1 MAYKRPQKSRV
12 STHKER
18 ERLAQEAKNKD
29 IFAVAQQLG
38 MKVQRD
44 GSAEW
49 DGHTTFWLDRKKNRF
64 QWYSQGLWGDPTTL
78 VSVIQFG
85 ARSVEDYKTNYTK
98 SIAYLTNTE
107 VPQFDQ
113 SKIPKAAPFK
123 YYLKDAASMQLAR
136 DYLIKE
142 RKLSPETVQFFEE
155 KGVLTQSVWKNR
167 LDDDSTFTEPVV
179 VFKHFDGNNK
189 MIGGS
194 VQGIEYHPDIHTDHK
209 SGHLKRVIKNSGAY
223 SGLAVDIGQP
233 RRIVVCEAPI
243 DLLSYYELHKET
255 LKDVKLISSDGYKPH
270 VLSRYVAEMYGNP
283 ELSTSEKE
291 KFLEKFDKLS
301 KTMSGYPENLI
312 TFAYDND
319 DAGKGFIEQFKTQYP
334 NSEKYTSVDLPLL
347 EEGKNKADWNDYLI
361 REKKENYTMETT
373 NDQEQKNVETEETS
387 SNSRL
392 EIAKRKLERLETELS
407 EHTEKVFAHQ
417 RLTNGQPMNDK
428 RSGASFLNKHEQ
440 LIDKGIRLNREIEE
454 QRERVER
461 LSYREENA
469 KLGLNASG
477 GLIKSVAN
485 LERWEE
491 RLERQE
497 FIRAYNKEHRL
508 PVNTPY
514 ENEKGNLEYY
524 QSTKLKEAK
533 ETVEMLRELKNK
545 AENDLSKLS
554 DKSKE
559 LIDNGDVTQWKK
571 RPIYYFVKGL
581 NKVAFELD
589 DKGDFK
595 VSDRYPAKDDKDKEL
610 VSKLL
615 DKGAETSVNI
625 TEENSINSDK
635 VRVIGNES
643 TKRRTFEFLNKSHD
657 DETITLEMLK
667 SMIRDEVSL
676 EIEPDLG
683 YYKVST
689 TIGRID
695 ISDGFEAN
703 QSLYQEIVDRNDLNF
718 DIQAFYSE
726 ISPKKVIDN
735 RLTIEQTLQATR
747 DRMELSEEFKVKP
760 IGNNG
765 YGILKESFG
774 GVLNESVVD
783 WYPQNEVYR
792 FNDRAESLTENPIF
806 KHEFTAAVSEILKDH
821 TEKINNTEEVA
832 VTEGEQST
840 LYDLEF
846 VSELEKLEAYAEEK
860 GFYLWTR
867 NENWMSNREDDEG
880 EQFLFDEG
888 VYAASAYEYESVE
901 ELDEWLLNEEV
912 LISDG
917 LGHTTTFTELKKELL
932 ELEATKEKGEIP
944 LGQDKVKDFSSSAF
958 DNKEEINK
966 LELERQELVKNSNW
980 AEVALVDQKLKFL
993 QLEQEVID
1001 TGNPQLIHDQITK
1014 IEKEIERREKDA
1026 YYSDSWEQSTKIRD
1040 DITKLEGDLILL
1052 QNLSQNYPIEIA
1064 KPELEKNAD
1073 QQTKTLG
1080 EQVEGPSETNTLG
1093 ADPDINR
1100 YEQIIQEQQASLNLL
1115 QSQFVELTKQNE
1127 LIIEKLNQ
1135 KSVENTEDNQSMKKV
1150 GSSTIELAFDQ
1161 IPRLIQ
1167 LSKEKL
1173 SDVKKHLKDN
1183 IKAKSQKGL
1192 SVTLEK
1198 LKVLE
1203 ILESINKGLDSLS
1216 QKVQNLDTQLK
1227 VLSGKQVNEKELLL
1241 LPAPIQEAA
1250 EEIIQKKNVKIGE
1263 PTRPQNK
1270 FEERLAQAKK
1280 DNKATAENYANQ
1292 KQEVEV
1298 SQRVHK

>member
-38 MKVQRD
+38 MQLQRD
-44 GSAEW
+44 DKAHWG
-49 DGHTTFWLDRKKNRF
+49 GHTSLWLDRKKNVF
-64 QWYSQGLWGDPTTL
+64 QWYGKGIYGSPTTL
-78 VSVIQFG
+78 VSVVKFG
-85 ARSVEDYKTNYTK
+85 ARSVEDFKKYNRQ

-142 RKLSPETVQFFEE
+142 RELSPETVQFFED

-194 VQGIEYHPDIHTDHK
+194 VQGIEYHPDIHDDHK

-243 DLLSYYELHKET
+243 DLLSYYELNKET

-283 ELSTSEKE
+283 DFTLSEKE
-291 KFLEKFDKLS
+291 KFLAKFDKLS

-319 DAGKGFIEQFKTQYP
+319 EAGRGFIDQFKAQYS
-334 NSEKYTSVDLPLL
+334 NAEAYTAIDLPPLKL
-347 EEGKNKADWNDYLI
+347 GANKADWNDELKTI
-361 REKKENYTMETT
+361 KKEAQQEASFFSPSKGEMHVEQNRTT
-373 NDQEQKNVETEETS
+373 NLNFSDFEDEGYSLTKS
-387 SNSRL
+387 L
-392 EIAKRKLERLETELS
+392 ENAIYILPDGQLWSGYYPEAPEVRAI
-407 EHTEKVFAHQ
+407 EH
-417 RLTNGQPMNDK
+417 
-428 RSGASFLNKHEQ
+428 
-440 LIDKGIRLNREIEE
+440 REIEIFVE
-454 QRERVER
+454 NSKIGRDTDNFWPLILDEVVMVVPEKQTLLYLETANYTEAQRQKINDYKNLGWEITYEDGIS
-461 LSYREENA
+461 LSPEDQQ
-469 KLGLNASG
+469 KQ
-477 GLIKSVAN
+477 V
-485 LERWEE
+485 
-491 RLERQE
+491 
-497 FIRAYNKEHRL
+497 
-508 PVNTPY
+508 
-514 ENEKGNLEYY
+514 
-524 QSTKLKEAK
+524 
-533 ETVEMLRELKNK
+533 
-545 AENDLSKLS
+545 
-554 DKSKE
+554 SKE
-559 LIDNGDVTQWKK
+559 
-571 RPIYYFVKGL
+571 
-581 NKVAFELD
+581 
-589 DKGDFK
+589 
-595 VSDRYPAKDDKDKEL
+595 
-610 VSKLL
+610 
-615 DKGAETSVNI
+615 
-625 TEENSINSDK
+625 
-635 VRVIGNES
+635 
-643 TKRRTFEFLNKSHD
+643 
-657 DETITLEMLK
+657 
-667 SMIRDEVSL
+667 
-676 EIEPDLG
+676 EP
-683 YYKVST
+683 
-689 TIGRID
+689 
-695 ISDGFEAN
+695 N
-703 QSLYQEIVDRNDLNF
+703 LY
-718 DIQAFYSE
+718 
-726 ISPKKVIDN
+726 
-735 RLTIEQTLQATR
+735 
-747 DRMELSEEFKVKP
+747 
-760 IGNNG
+760 
-765 YGILKESFG
+765 
-774 GVLNESVVD
+774 
-783 WYPQNEVYR
+783 
-792 FNDRAESLTENPIF
+792 NP
-806 KHEFTAAVSEILKDH
+806 
-821 TEKINNTEEVA
+821 
-832 VTEGEQST
+832 
-840 LYDLEF
+840 EF
-846 VSELEKLEAYAEEK
+846 VSELEKLEAYAKEK

-867 NENWMSNREDDEG
+867 NENWMSDRE
-880 EQFLFDEG
+880 
-888 VYAASAYEYESVE
+888 VE
-901 ELDEWLLNEEV
+901 D
-912 LISDG
+912 
-917 LGHTTTFTELKKELL
+917 
-932 ELEATKEKGEIP
+932 
-944 LGQDKVKDFSSSAF
+944 
-958 DNKEEINK
+958 
-966 LELERQELVKNSNW
+966 
-980 AEVALVDQKLKFL
+980 
-993 QLEQEVID
+993 
-1001 TGNPQLIHDQITK
+1001 
-1014 IEKEIERREKDA
+1014 
-1026 YYSDSWEQSTKIRD
+1026 
-1040 DITKLEGDLILL
+1040 
-1052 QNLSQNYPIEIA
+1052 
-1064 KPELEKNAD
+1064 
-1073 QQTKTLG
+1073 
-1080 EQVEGPSETNTLG
+1080 PSETNTLG

-1173 SDVKKHLKDN
+1173 SDVKNHLKDN

-1192 SVTLEK
+1192 SVILEK

-1298 SQRVHK
+1298 SQRVYK

>member
-18 ERLAQEAKNKD
+18 ERLAEEAKNKD

-123 YYLKDAASMQLAR
+123 YYLKDAASMQLAS

-209 SGHLKRVIKNSGAY
+209 SGHLKRVIRNSGAY

-319 DAGKGFIEQFKTQYP
+319 EAGKGFIEQFKTQYL
-334 NSEKYTSVDLPLL
+334 NSEKYTSVDLPPL

-361 REKKENYTMETT
+361 REKKGNYTMETT

-571 RPIYYFVKGL
+571 KPIYYFVKGL

-595 VSDRYPAKDDKDKEL
+595 VSDRYPAKDDKEKEL

-615 DKGAETSVNI
+615 DKGTEISTNI
-625 TEENSINSDK
+625 TEENSIHSDK

-695 ISDGFEAN
+695 ISDGFESN

-726 ISPKKVIDN
+726 ISPEKIIDN
-735 RLTIEQTLQATR
+735 RLSIEQTLQAAR

-792 FNDRAESLTENPIF
+792 FSDRAESLTGNPIF
-806 KHEFTAAVSEILKDH
+806 SYEFTAAVSEILKEH
-821 TEKINNTEEVA
+821 AEKINNTEEVT
-832 VTEGEQST
+832 VTEEEQPT
-840 LYDLEF
+840 LYDPEF
-846 VSELEKLEAYAEEK
+846 VSELEKLEAYATEK

-867 NENWMSNREDDEG
+867 NENWMSDREDDEG

-932 ELEATKEKGEIP
+932 ELEATKEKGEVS
-944 LGQDKVKDFSSSAF
+944 LEQDKFA
-958 DNKEEINK
+958 
-966 LELERQELVKNSNW
+966 NS
-980 AEVALVDQKLKFL
+980 E
-993 QLEQEVID
+993 
-1001 TGNPQLIHDQITK
+1001 T
-1014 IEKEIERREKDA
+1014 
-1026 YYSDSWEQSTKIRD
+1026 
-1040 DITKLEGDLILL
+1040 
-1052 QNLSQNYPIEIA
+1052 
-1064 KPELEKNAD
+1064 ELEKKDN
-1073 QQTKTLG
+1073 QQTKTSG
-1080 EQVEGPSETNTLG
+1080 EKGEEPIETNTLDV
-1093 ADPDINR
+1093 DPDINR

-1127 LIIEKLNQ
+1127 LILEKLNQ

-1150 GSSTIELAFDQ
+1150 GSSTIELVFDQ

-1173 SDVKKHLKDN
+1173 SDVKNHLKDN

-1203 ILESINKGLDSLS
+1203 ILESINKGLDNLS

-1227 VLSGKQVNEKELLL
+1227 VLSGKQVDEKELLL

-1250 EEIIQKKNVKIGE
+1250 EEIIQKKNIKIGE

>member
-38 MKVQRD
+38 MQLQRD
-44 GSAEW
+44 DKAHW
-49 DGHTTFWLDRKKNRF
+49 DGHTSLWLDRKKNVF
-64 QWYSQGLWGDPTTL
+64 QWYGKGIYGSPTTL
-78 VSVIQFG
+78 VSVVKFG
-85 ARSVEDYKTNYTK
+85 ARSVEDFKKYNRQ

-123 YYLKDAASMQLAR
+123 YYLKDAASMQLAT
-136 DYLIKE
+136 DYLINE
-142 RKLSPETVQFFEE
+142 RRISPETVQFFKD
-155 KGVLTQSVWKNR
+155 KGVLTQSVWRNR
-167 LDDDSTFTEPVV
+167 LDDDSIFTEPVV

-243 DLLSYYELHKET
+243 DLLSYYELNKET

-283 ELSTSEKE
+283 DFTLSEKE
-291 KFLEKFDKLS
+291 KFLAKFDKLS

-319 DAGKGFIEQFKTQYP
+319 EAGRGFIDQFKAQYS
-334 NSEKYTSVDLPLL
+334 NAEAYTAIDLPPLKL
-347 EEGKNKADWNDYLI
+347 GANKADWNDELKTI
-361 REKKENYTMETT
+361 KKEAQQEASFFSPSKGEMHVEQNRTT
-373 NDQEQKNVETEETS
+373 NLNFSDFEDEGYSLTES
-387 SNSRL
+387 L
-392 EIAKRKLERLETELS
+392 ENAIYILPDGQLWSGYYPEAPEVRAI
-407 EHTEKVFAHQ
+407 EH
-417 RLTNGQPMNDK
+417 
-428 RSGASFLNKHEQ
+428 
-440 LIDKGIRLNREIEE
+440 REIEIF
-454 QRERVER
+454 VENSKIGR
-461 LSYREENA
+461 DTDNFWPLILDEVVMVVPEKQTLLHLETANYTEAQQQKINDY
-469 KLGLNASG
+469 KNLG
-477 GLIKSVAN
+477 
-485 LERWEE
+485 WE
-491 RLERQE
+491 
-497 FIRAYNKEHRL
+497 I
-508 PVNTPY
+508 TY
-514 ENEKGNLEYY
+514 ENGI
-524 QSTKLKEAK
+524 S
-533 ETVEMLRELKNK
+533 
-545 AENDLSKLS
+545 LSPEDQQKQV
-554 DKSKE
+554 SKE
-559 LIDNGDVTQWKK
+559 
-571 RPIYYFVKGL
+571 
-581 NKVAFELD
+581 
-589 DKGDFK
+589 
-595 VSDRYPAKDDKDKEL
+595 
-610 VSKLL
+610 
-615 DKGAETSVNI
+615 
-625 TEENSINSDK
+625 
-635 VRVIGNES
+635 
-643 TKRRTFEFLNKSHD
+643 
-657 DETITLEMLK
+657 
-667 SMIRDEVSL
+667 
-676 EIEPDLG
+676 EP
-683 YYKVST
+683 
-689 TIGRID
+689 
-695 ISDGFEAN
+695 
-703 QSLYQEIVDRNDLNF
+703 SLY
-718 DIQAFYSE
+718 
-726 ISPKKVIDN
+726 
-735 RLTIEQTLQATR
+735 
-747 DRMELSEEFKVKP
+747 
-760 IGNNG
+760 
-765 YGILKESFG
+765 
-774 GVLNESVVD
+774 
-783 WYPQNEVYR
+783 
-792 FNDRAESLTENPIF
+792 NP
-806 KHEFTAAVSEILKDH
+806 
-821 TEKINNTEEVA
+821 
-832 VTEGEQST
+832 
-840 LYDLEF
+840 EF

-867 NENWMSNREDDEG
+867 NENWMSDREDDEG

-932 ELEATKEKGEIP
+932 ELEATKEKGEVP
-944 LGQDKVKDFSSSAF
+944 
-958 DNKEEINK
+958 
-966 LELERQELVKNSNW
+966 
-980 AEVALVDQKLKFL
+980 
-993 QLEQEVID
+993 
-1001 TGNPQLIHDQITK
+1001 
-1014 IEKEIERREKDA
+1014 
-1026 YYSDSWEQSTKIRD
+1026 
-1040 DITKLEGDLILL
+1040 
-1052 QNLSQNYPIEIA
+1052 
-1064 KPELEKNAD
+1064 
-1073 QQTKTLG
+1073 G
-1080 EQVEGPSETNTLG
+1080 EQVEEPSETNTLG

-1173 SDVKKHLKDN
+1173 SDVKNHLKDN

-1216 QKVQNLDTQLK
+1216 QKVQILDTQLK

-1298 SQRVHK
+1298 SQRVYK

>member
-38 MKVQRD
+38 MNVQRD

-142 RKLSPETVQFFEE
+142 RELSPETVQFFEE

-243 DLLSYYELHKET
+243 DLLSYYELNKET

-283 ELSTSEKE
+283 DFTLSEKE
-291 KFLEKFDKLS
+291 KFLAKFDKLS

-319 DAGKGFIEQFKTQYP
+319 EAGRGFIDQFKAQYS
-334 NSEKYTSVDLPLL
+334 NAEAYTAIDLPPLKL
-347 EEGKNKADWNDYLI
+347 GANKADWNDELKTI
-361 REKKENYTMETT
+361 KKEAQQEASFFRPSKGEMHVEQNRTT
-373 NDQEQKNVETEETS
+373 NLNFSDFEDEGYSLTES
-387 SNSRL
+387 L
-392 EIAKRKLERLETELS
+392 ENAIYILPDGQLWSGYYPEAPEVRAI
-407 EHTEKVFAHQ
+407 EH
-417 RLTNGQPMNDK
+417 
-428 RSGASFLNKHEQ
+428 
-440 LIDKGIRLNREIEE
+440 REIEIF
-454 QRERVER
+454 VENSKIGR
-461 LSYREENA
+461 DTDNFWPLILDEIVMVVPEKQTLLYLETANYNEAQQQKINDY
-469 KLGLNASG
+469 KNLG
-477 GLIKSVAN
+477 
-485 LERWEE
+485 WE
-491 RLERQE
+491 
-497 FIRAYNKEHRL
+497 I
-508 PVNTPY
+508 TY
-514 ENEKGNLEYY
+514 ENGV
-524 QSTKLKEAK
+524 S
-533 ETVEMLRELKNK
+533 
-545 AENDLSKLS
+545 LSPEDQQKQV
-554 DKSKE
+554 SKE
-559 LIDNGDVTQWKK
+559 
-571 RPIYYFVKGL
+571 
-581 NKVAFELD
+581 
-589 DKGDFK
+589 
-595 VSDRYPAKDDKDKEL
+595 
-610 VSKLL
+610 
-615 DKGAETSVNI
+615 
-625 TEENSINSDK
+625 
-635 VRVIGNES
+635 
-643 TKRRTFEFLNKSHD
+643 
-657 DETITLEMLK
+657 
-667 SMIRDEVSL
+667 
-676 EIEPDLG
+676 EP
-683 YYKVST
+683 
-689 TIGRID
+689 
-695 ISDGFEAN
+695 
-703 QSLYQEIVDRNDLNF
+703 SLY
-718 DIQAFYSE
+718 
-726 ISPKKVIDN
+726 
-735 RLTIEQTLQATR
+735 
-747 DRMELSEEFKVKP
+747 
-760 IGNNG
+760 
-765 YGILKESFG
+765 
-774 GVLNESVVD
+774 
-783 WYPQNEVYR
+783 
-792 FNDRAESLTENPIF
+792 NP
-806 KHEFTAAVSEILKDH
+806 
-821 TEKINNTEEVA
+821 
-832 VTEGEQST
+832 
-840 LYDLEF
+840 EF

-867 NENWMSNREDDEG
+867 NENWMSDREDDEG

-932 ELEATKEKGEIP
+932 ELEATKEKGEVP
-944 LGQDKVKDFSSSAF
+944 
-958 DNKEEINK
+958 
-966 LELERQELVKNSNW
+966 
-980 AEVALVDQKLKFL
+980 
-993 QLEQEVID
+993 
-1001 TGNPQLIHDQITK
+1001 
-1014 IEKEIERREKDA
+1014 
-1026 YYSDSWEQSTKIRD
+1026 
-1040 DITKLEGDLILL
+1040 
-1052 QNLSQNYPIEIA
+1052 
-1064 KPELEKNAD
+1064 
-1073 QQTKTLG
+1073 G
-1080 EQVEGPSETNTLG
+1080 EQVEEPSETNTLG

-1150 GSSTIELAFDQ
+1150 DSSTIELAFDQ

-1173 SDVKKHLKDN
+1173 SDVKNHLKDN

-1298 SQRVHK
+1298 SQRVYK

>member
-1 MAYKRPQKSRV
+1 MEYKRPKKSRV

-142 RKLSPETVQFFEE
+142 RELSPETVQFFEE

-194 VQGIEYHPDIHTDHK
+194 VQGIEYHPDIHMDHK

-243 DLLSYYELHKET
+243 DLLSYYELSKET

-283 ELSTSEKE
+283 DFTLSEKE

-319 DAGKGFIEQFKTQYP
+319 EAGRGFIDQFKAQYS
-334 NSEKYTSVDLPLL
+334 NAEAYTATDLPPLKL
-347 EEGKNKADWNDYLI
+347 GANKADWNDELKTI
-361 REKKENYTMETT
+361 KKEAQQEASFFSPSKGEMHVEQNRTT
-373 NDQEQKNVETEETS
+373 NLNFSDFEDEGYSLTES
-387 SNSRL
+387 L
-392 EIAKRKLERLETELS
+392 ENAIYILPDGQLWSGYYPEAPEVRAI
-407 EHTEKVFAHQ
+407 EH
-417 RLTNGQPMNDK
+417 
-428 RSGASFLNKHEQ
+428 
-440 LIDKGIRLNREIEE
+440 REIEIF
-454 QRERVER
+454 VENSKIGR
-461 LSYREENA
+461 DTDNFWPLILDEVVMVVPEKQTLLYLETANYTEAQQQKINDY
-469 KLGLNASG
+469 KNLG
-477 GLIKSVAN
+477 
-485 LERWEE
+485 WE
-491 RLERQE
+491 
-497 FIRAYNKEHRL
+497 I
-508 PVNTPY
+508 TY
-514 ENEKGNLEYY
+514 ENGI
-524 QSTKLKEAK
+524 S
-533 ETVEMLRELKNK
+533 
-545 AENDLSKLS
+545 LSPEDQQKQV
-554 DKSKE
+554 SKE
-559 LIDNGDVTQWKK
+559 
-571 RPIYYFVKGL
+571 
-581 NKVAFELD
+581 
-589 DKGDFK
+589 
-595 VSDRYPAKDDKDKEL
+595 
-610 VSKLL
+610 
-615 DKGAETSVNI
+615 
-625 TEENSINSDK
+625 
-635 VRVIGNES
+635 
-643 TKRRTFEFLNKSHD
+643 
-657 DETITLEMLK
+657 
-667 SMIRDEVSL
+667 
-676 EIEPDLG
+676 EP
-683 YYKVST
+683 
-689 TIGRID
+689 
-695 ISDGFEAN
+695 
-703 QSLYQEIVDRNDLNF
+703 SLY
-718 DIQAFYSE
+718 
-726 ISPKKVIDN
+726 
-735 RLTIEQTLQATR
+735 
-747 DRMELSEEFKVKP
+747 
-760 IGNNG
+760 
-765 YGILKESFG
+765 
-774 GVLNESVVD
+774 
-783 WYPQNEVYR
+783 
-792 FNDRAESLTENPIF
+792 NP
-806 KHEFTAAVSEILKDH
+806 
-821 TEKINNTEEVA
+821 
-832 VTEGEQST
+832 
-840 LYDLEF
+840 EF

-867 NENWMSNREDDEG
+867 NENWMSDREDE
-880 EQFLFDEG
+880 
-888 VYAASAYEYESVE
+888 YAASAYEYESVE

-932 ELEATKEKGEIP
+932 ELEATKEKGEVP
-944 LGQDKVKDFSSSAF
+944 
-958 DNKEEINK
+958 
-966 LELERQELVKNSNW
+966 
-980 AEVALVDQKLKFL
+980 
-993 QLEQEVID
+993 
-1001 TGNPQLIHDQITK
+1001 
-1014 IEKEIERREKDA
+1014 
-1026 YYSDSWEQSTKIRD
+1026 
-1040 DITKLEGDLILL
+1040 
-1052 QNLSQNYPIEIA
+1052 
-1064 KPELEKNAD
+1064 
-1073 QQTKTLG
+1073 G
-1080 EQVEGPSETNTLG
+1080 EQVEEPSETNTLG

-1173 SDVKKHLKDN
+1173 SDVKNHLKDN

-1298 SQRVHK
+1298 SQRVYK

>member
-123 YYLKDAASMQLAR
+123 YYLKDAASMELAR
-136 DYLIKE
+136 DYLIKARE
-142 RKLSPETVQFFEE
+142 LSPETVQFFEE

-167 LDDDSTFTEPVV
+167 LDDGSTFTEPVV

-233 RRIVVCEAPI
+233 KRIVVCEAPI

-270 VLSRYVAEMYGNP
+270 VLSRYVAEMYGKP
-283 ELSTSEKE
+283 DFTLSEKE
-291 KFLEKFDKLS
+291 KFLAKFDKLS

-319 DAGKGFIEQFKTQYP
+319 EAGRGFIDQFKAQYS
-334 NSEKYTSVDLPLL
+334 NAEAYTAVDLPPLKV
-347 EEGKNKADWNDYLI
+347 GATKADWNDELKTI
-361 REKKENYTMETT
+361 KKEAQQDASFFSPSKGEMHVEQNRTT
-373 NDQEQKNVETEETS
+373 NLNFSDFEDEGYSLTES
-387 SNSRL
+387 L
-392 EIAKRKLERLETELS
+392 ENAIYILPDGQLWSGYYPEAPEVRAI
-407 EHTEKVFAHQ
+407 EH
-417 RLTNGQPMNDK
+417 
-428 RSGASFLNKHEQ
+428 
-440 LIDKGIRLNREIEE
+440 REIEIFVENSKIDRDTDNFWPLILDEVVMVIPEKQTLLYLETANYTEAQQQKINAYKNLGWEITYENGISLSPEDQQE
-454 QRERVER
+454 QI
-461 LSYREENA
+461 SKEEPSLYNP
-469 KLGLNASG
+469 
-477 GLIKSVAN
+477 
-485 LERWEE
+485 
-491 RLERQE
+491 E
-497 FIRAYNKEHRL
+497 FI
-508 PVNTPY
+508 
-514 ENEKGNLEYY
+514 
-524 QSTKLKEAK
+524 
-533 ETVEMLRELKNK
+533 
-545 AENDLSKLS
+545 
-554 DKSKE
+554 
-559 LIDNGDVTQWKK
+559 
-571 RPIYYFVKGL
+571 
-581 NKVAFELD
+581 
-589 DKGDFK
+589 
-595 VSDRYPAKDDKDKEL
+595 
-610 VSKLL
+610 
-615 DKGAETSVNI
+615 
-625 TEENSINSDK
+625 
-635 VRVIGNES
+635 
-643 TKRRTFEFLNKSHD
+643 
-657 DETITLEMLK
+657 
-667 SMIRDEVSL
+667 
-676 EIEPDLG
+676 
-683 YYKVST
+683 
-689 TIGRID
+689 
-695 ISDGFEAN
+695 
-703 QSLYQEIVDRNDLNF
+703 
-718 DIQAFYSE
+718 
-726 ISPKKVIDN
+726 
-735 RLTIEQTLQATR
+735 
-747 DRMELSEEFKVKP
+747 
-760 IGNNG
+760 
-765 YGILKESFG
+765 
-774 GVLNESVVD
+774 
-783 WYPQNEVYR
+783 
-792 FNDRAESLTENPIF
+792 
-806 KHEFTAAVSEILKDH
+806 
-821 TEKINNTEEVA
+821 
-832 VTEGEQST
+832 
-840 LYDLEF
+840 
-846 VSELEKLEAYAEEK
+846 SELEKLEAYAAEK

-867 NENWMSNREDDEG
+867 NENWVSDREDDEG

-888 VYAASAYEYESVE
+888 VYAASSYEYESIE

-917 LGHTTTFTELKKELL
+917 FGHTTTFTELKKELL
-932 ELEATKEKGEIP
+932 ELEAAKEKGEIP
-944 LGQDKVKDFSSSAF
+944 MVQDKIVNS
-958 DNKEEINK
+958 ET
-966 LELERQELVKNSNW
+966 ELE
-980 AEVALVDQKLKFL
+980 
-993 QLEQEVID
+993 I
-1001 TGNPQLIHDQITK
+1001 
-1014 IEKEIERREKDA
+1014 KD
-1026 YYSDSWEQSTKIRD
+1026 S
-1040 DITKLEGDLILL
+1040 
-1052 QNLSQNYPIEIA
+1052 
-1064 KPELEKNAD
+1064 
-1073 QQTKTLG
+1073 QQTKTPG
-1080 EQVEGPSETNTLG
+1080 EQVEKPSEINTLD

-1115 QSQFVELTKQNE
+1115 QSQFVEIAKQNE
-1127 LIIEKLNQ
+1127 LILEKLNQ
-1135 KSVENTEDNQSMKKV
+1135 KSVENTEDNKNMKKV

-1173 SDVKKHLKDN
+1173 TDVKNHLKDN
-1183 IKAKSQKGL
+1183 IKSKSQKGL

-1227 VLSGKQVNEKELLL
+1227 VLSGKQVDEKELLL

-1250 EEIIQKKNVKIGE
+1250 EEIVQKKNVKIDE
-1263 PTRPQNK
+1263 PARPQNK

-1280 DNKATAENYANQ
+1280 DNKAASENYAHQ

-1298 SQRVHK
+1298 SQRAHK

>member
-1 MAYKRPQKSRV
+1 MEYKRPKKSRV

-123 YYLKDAASMQLAR
+123 YYLKDAASMQLVR

-142 RKLSPETVQFFEE
+142 RELSPETVQFFEE

-243 DLLSYYELHKET
+243 DLLSYYELNKET

-270 VLSRYVAEMYGNP
+270 VLSRYVAEIYGNP
-283 ELSTSEKE
+283 DFTLSEKE
-291 KFLEKFDKLS
+291 KFLAKFDKLS

-319 DAGKGFIEQFKTQYP
+319 EAGRGFIDQFKAQYS
-334 NSEKYTSVDLPLL
+334 NAEAYTAIDLPPLKL
-347 EEGKNKADWNDYLI
+347 GANKADWNDELKTI
-361 REKKENYTMETT
+361 KKEAQQEASFFSPSKGEMHVEQNRTT
-373 NDQEQKNVETEETS
+373 NLNFSDFEDEGYSLTES
-387 SNSRL
+387 L
-392 EIAKRKLERLETELS
+392 ENAIYILPDGQLWSGYYPEAPEVRAI
-407 EHTEKVFAHQ
+407 EH
-417 RLTNGQPMNDK
+417 
-428 RSGASFLNKHEQ
+428 
-440 LIDKGIRLNREIEE
+440 REIEIF
-454 QRERVER
+454 VENSKIGR
-461 LSYREENA
+461 DTDNFWPLILDEVVMVVPEKQTLLYLETANYTEAQQQKINDY
-469 KLGLNASG
+469 KNLG
-477 GLIKSVAN
+477 
-485 LERWEE
+485 WE
-491 RLERQE
+491 
-497 FIRAYNKEHRL
+497 I
-508 PVNTPY
+508 TY
-514 ENEKGNLEYY
+514 ENGI
-524 QSTKLKEAK
+524 S
-533 ETVEMLRELKNK
+533 
-545 AENDLSKLS
+545 LSPE
-554 DKSKE
+554 DQQEQVSKE
-559 LIDNGDVTQWKK
+559 
-571 RPIYYFVKGL
+571 
-581 NKVAFELD
+581 
-589 DKGDFK
+589 
-595 VSDRYPAKDDKDKEL
+595 
-610 VSKLL
+610 
-615 DKGAETSVNI
+615 
-625 TEENSINSDK
+625 
-635 VRVIGNES
+635 
-643 TKRRTFEFLNKSHD
+643 
-657 DETITLEMLK
+657 
-667 SMIRDEVSL
+667 
-676 EIEPDLG
+676 EP
-683 YYKVST
+683 
-689 TIGRID
+689 
-695 ISDGFEAN
+695 
-703 QSLYQEIVDRNDLNF
+703 SLY
-718 DIQAFYSE
+718 
-726 ISPKKVIDN
+726 
-735 RLTIEQTLQATR
+735 
-747 DRMELSEEFKVKP
+747 
-760 IGNNG
+760 
-765 YGILKESFG
+765 
-774 GVLNESVVD
+774 
-783 WYPQNEVYR
+783 
-792 FNDRAESLTENPIF
+792 NP
-806 KHEFTAAVSEILKDH
+806 
-821 TEKINNTEEVA
+821 
-832 VTEGEQST
+832 
-840 LYDLEF
+840 EF

-867 NENWMSNREDDEG
+867 NENWMSDREDDEG

-932 ELEATKEKGEIP
+932 ELEATKEKGEVP
-944 LGQDKVKDFSSSAF
+944 
-958 DNKEEINK
+958 
-966 LELERQELVKNSNW
+966 
-980 AEVALVDQKLKFL
+980 
-993 QLEQEVID
+993 
-1001 TGNPQLIHDQITK
+1001 
-1014 IEKEIERREKDA
+1014 
-1026 YYSDSWEQSTKIRD
+1026 
-1040 DITKLEGDLILL
+1040 
-1052 QNLSQNYPIEIA
+1052 
-1064 KPELEKNAD
+1064 
-1073 QQTKTLG
+1073 G
-1080 EQVEGPSETNTLG
+1080 EQVEEPSKTNTLG

-1173 SDVKKHLKDN
+1173 SDVKNHLKDN
-1183 IKAKSQKGL
+1183 IKDKSQKGL

-1280 DNKATAENYANQ
+1280 DNKASAENYANQ

-1298 SQRVHK
+1298 SQRVYK

>member
-1 MAYKRPQKSRV
+1 MEYKRPKKSRV

-38 MKVQRD
+38 MRVQRD

-142 RKLSPETVQFFEE
+142 RELSPETVQFFEE

-243 DLLSYYELHKET
+243 DLLSYYELNKET

-283 ELSTSEKE
+283 DFTLSEKE
-291 KFLEKFDKLS
+291 KFLAKFDKLS

-319 DAGKGFIEQFKTQYP
+319 EAGRGFIEQFKAQYS
-334 NSEKYTSVDLPLL
+334 NAEAYTAIDLPPLKL
-347 EEGKNKADWNDYLI
+347 GANKADWNDELKTI
-361 REKKENYTMETT
+361 KKEAQQEASFFSPSKGEMHVEQNRTT
-373 NDQEQKNVETEETS
+373 NLNFSDFEDEGYSLTES
-387 SNSRL
+387 L
-392 EIAKRKLERLETELS
+392 ENAIYILPDGQLWSGYYPEAPEVRAI
-407 EHTEKVFAHQ
+407 EH
-417 RLTNGQPMNDK
+417 
-428 RSGASFLNKHEQ
+428 
-440 LIDKGIRLNREIEE
+440 REIEIF
-454 QRERVER
+454 VENSKIGR
-461 LSYREENA
+461 DTDNFWPLILDEVVMVVPEKQTLLYLETANYTEAQQQKINDY
-469 KLGLNASG
+469 KNLG
-477 GLIKSVAN
+477 
-485 LERWEE
+485 WE
-491 RLERQE
+491 
-497 FIRAYNKEHRL
+497 I
-508 PVNTPY
+508 TY
-514 ENEKGNLEYY
+514 ENGI
-524 QSTKLKEAK
+524 S
-533 ETVEMLRELKNK
+533 
-545 AENDLSKLS
+545 LSPE
-554 DKSKE
+554 DQQEQVSKE
-559 LIDNGDVTQWKK
+559 
-571 RPIYYFVKGL
+571 
-581 NKVAFELD
+581 
-589 DKGDFK
+589 
-595 VSDRYPAKDDKDKEL
+595 
-610 VSKLL
+610 
-615 DKGAETSVNI
+615 
-625 TEENSINSDK
+625 
-635 VRVIGNES
+635 
-643 TKRRTFEFLNKSHD
+643 
-657 DETITLEMLK
+657 
-667 SMIRDEVSL
+667 
-676 EIEPDLG
+676 EP
-683 YYKVST
+683 
-689 TIGRID
+689 
-695 ISDGFEAN
+695 
-703 QSLYQEIVDRNDLNF
+703 SLY
-718 DIQAFYSE
+718 
-726 ISPKKVIDN
+726 
-735 RLTIEQTLQATR
+735 
-747 DRMELSEEFKVKP
+747 
-760 IGNNG
+760 
-765 YGILKESFG
+765 
-774 GVLNESVVD
+774 
-783 WYPQNEVYR
+783 
-792 FNDRAESLTENPIF
+792 NP
-806 KHEFTAAVSEILKDH
+806 
-821 TEKINNTEEVA
+821 
-832 VTEGEQST
+832 
-840 LYDLEF
+840 EF
-846 VSELEKLEAYAEEK
+846 VSELEKLEAFAEEK

-867 NENWMSNREDDEG
+867 NENWMSDREDDEG

-932 ELEATKEKGEIP
+932 ELEATKEKGEVP
-944 LGQDKVKDFSSSAF
+944 
-958 DNKEEINK
+958 
-966 LELERQELVKNSNW
+966 
-980 AEVALVDQKLKFL
+980 
-993 QLEQEVID
+993 
-1001 TGNPQLIHDQITK
+1001 
-1014 IEKEIERREKDA
+1014 
-1026 YYSDSWEQSTKIRD
+1026 
-1040 DITKLEGDLILL
+1040 
-1052 QNLSQNYPIEIA
+1052 
-1064 KPELEKNAD
+1064 
-1073 QQTKTLG
+1073 G
-1080 EQVEGPSETNTLG
+1080 EQVEEPSETNTLG

-1135 KSVENTEDNQSMKKV
+1135 KSVENTEDNPSMKKV

-1173 SDVKKHLKDN
+1173 SDVKNHLKDN

-1250 EEIIQKKNVKIGE
+1250 EEIIQKKNIKIGE

>member
-1 MAYKRPQKSRV
+1 MEYKRPKKSRV

-38 MKVQRD
+38 MRVQRD

-142 RKLSPETVQFFEE
+142 RELSPETVQFFEE

-243 DLLSYYELHKET
+243 DLLSYYELNKET

-283 ELSTSEKE
+283 DFTLSEKE
-291 KFLEKFDKLS
+291 KFLAKFDKLS

-319 DAGKGFIEQFKTQYP
+319 EAGRGFIEQFKAQYS
-334 NSEKYTSVDLPLL
+334 NAEAYTAIDLPPLKL
-347 EEGKNKADWNDYLI
+347 GANKADWNDELKTI
-361 REKKENYTMETT
+361 KKEAQQEASFFSPSKGEMHVEQNRTT
-373 NDQEQKNVETEETS
+373 NLNFSDFEDEGYSLTES
-387 SNSRL
+387 L
-392 EIAKRKLERLETELS
+392 ENAIYILPDGQLWSGYYPEAPEVRAI
-407 EHTEKVFAHQ
+407 EH
-417 RLTNGQPMNDK
+417 
-428 RSGASFLNKHEQ
+428 
-440 LIDKGIRLNREIEE
+440 REIEIF
-454 QRERVER
+454 VENSKIGR
-461 LSYREENA
+461 DTDNFWPLILDEVVMVVPEKQTLLYLETANYTEAQQQKINDY
-469 KLGLNASG
+469 KNLG
-477 GLIKSVAN
+477 
-485 LERWEE
+485 WE
-491 RLERQE
+491 
-497 FIRAYNKEHRL
+497 I
-508 PVNTPY
+508 TY
-514 ENEKGNLEYY
+514 ENGI
-524 QSTKLKEAK
+524 S
-533 ETVEMLRELKNK
+533 
-545 AENDLSKLS
+545 LSPE
-554 DKSKE
+554 DQQEQVSKE
-559 LIDNGDVTQWKK
+559 
-571 RPIYYFVKGL
+571 
-581 NKVAFELD
+581 
-589 DKGDFK
+589 
-595 VSDRYPAKDDKDKEL
+595 
-610 VSKLL
+610 
-615 DKGAETSVNI
+615 
-625 TEENSINSDK
+625 
-635 VRVIGNES
+635 
-643 TKRRTFEFLNKSHD
+643 
-657 DETITLEMLK
+657 
-667 SMIRDEVSL
+667 
-676 EIEPDLG
+676 EP
-683 YYKVST
+683 
-689 TIGRID
+689 
-695 ISDGFEAN
+695 
-703 QSLYQEIVDRNDLNF
+703 SLY
-718 DIQAFYSE
+718 
-726 ISPKKVIDN
+726 
-735 RLTIEQTLQATR
+735 
-747 DRMELSEEFKVKP
+747 
-760 IGNNG
+760 
-765 YGILKESFG
+765 
-774 GVLNESVVD
+774 
-783 WYPQNEVYR
+783 
-792 FNDRAESLTENPIF
+792 NP
-806 KHEFTAAVSEILKDH
+806 
-821 TEKINNTEEVA
+821 
-832 VTEGEQST
+832 
-840 LYDLEF
+840 EF

-867 NENWMSNREDDEG
+867 NENWMSDREDDEG

-932 ELEATKEKGEIP
+932 ELEATKEKGEVP
-944 LGQDKVKDFSSSAF
+944 
-958 DNKEEINK
+958 
-966 LELERQELVKNSNW
+966 
-980 AEVALVDQKLKFL
+980 
-993 QLEQEVID
+993 
-1001 TGNPQLIHDQITK
+1001 
-1014 IEKEIERREKDA
+1014 
-1026 YYSDSWEQSTKIRD
+1026 
-1040 DITKLEGDLILL
+1040 
-1052 QNLSQNYPIEIA
+1052 
-1064 KPELEKNAD
+1064 
-1073 QQTKTLG
+1073 G
-1080 EQVEGPSETNTLG
+1080 EQVEEPSETNTLG

-1135 KSVENTEDNQSMKKV
+1135 KSVENTEDNPSMKKV

-1173 SDVKKHLKDN
+1173 SDVKNHLKDN

-1280 DNKATAENYANQ
+1280 DNKASAENYANQ

-1298 SQRVHK
+1298 SQRVYK

>member
-1 MAYKRPQKSRV
+1 MEYKRPKKSRV

-38 MKVQRD
+38 MRVQRD

-142 RKLSPETVQFFEE
+142 RELSPETVQFFEE

-243 DLLSYYELHKET
+243 DLLSYYELNKET

-283 ELSTSEKE
+283 DFTLSEKE
-291 KFLEKFDKLS
+291 KFLAKFDKLS

-319 DAGKGFIEQFKTQYP
+319 EAGRGFIEQFKAQYS
-334 NSEKYTSVDLPLL
+334 NAEAYTAIDLPPLKL
-347 EEGKNKADWNDYLI
+347 GANKADWNDELKTI
-361 REKKENYTMETT
+361 KKEAQQEASFFSPSKGEMHVEQNRTT
-373 NDQEQKNVETEETS
+373 NLNFSDFEDEGYSLTES
-387 SNSRL
+387 L
-392 EIAKRKLERLETELS
+392 ENAIYILPDGQLWSGYYPEAPEVRAI
-407 EHTEKVFAHQ
+407 EH
-417 RLTNGQPMNDK
+417 
-428 RSGASFLNKHEQ
+428 
-440 LIDKGIRLNREIEE
+440 REIEIF
-454 QRERVER
+454 VENSKIGR
-461 LSYREENA
+461 DTDNFWPLILDEVVMVVPEKQTLLYLETANYTEAQQQKINDY
-469 KLGLNASG
+469 KNLG
-477 GLIKSVAN
+477 
-485 LERWEE
+485 WE
-491 RLERQE
+491 
-497 FIRAYNKEHRL
+497 I
-508 PVNTPY
+508 TY
-514 ENEKGNLEYY
+514 ENGI
-524 QSTKLKEAK
+524 S
-533 ETVEMLRELKNK
+533 
-545 AENDLSKLS
+545 LSPE
-554 DKSKE
+554 DQQEQVSKE
-559 LIDNGDVTQWKK
+559 
-571 RPIYYFVKGL
+571 
-581 NKVAFELD
+581 E
-589 DKGDFK
+589 
-595 VSDRYPAKDDKDKEL
+595 
-610 VSKLL
+610 
-615 DKGAETSVNI
+615 
-625 TEENSINSDK
+625 
-635 VRVIGNES
+635 
-643 TKRRTFEFLNKSHD
+643 
-657 DETITLEMLK
+657 
-667 SMIRDEVSL
+667 
-676 EIEPDLG
+676 
-683 YYKVST
+683 
-689 TIGRID
+689 
-695 ISDGFEAN
+695 
-703 QSLYQEIVDRNDLNF
+703 
-718 DIQAFYSE
+718 
-726 ISPKKVIDN
+726 
-735 RLTIEQTLQATR
+735 
-747 DRMELSEEFKVKP
+747 
-760 IGNNG
+760 
-765 YGILKESFG
+765 
-774 GVLNESVVD
+774 
-783 WYPQNEVYR
+783 
-792 FNDRAESLTENPIF
+792 
-806 KHEFTAAVSEILKDH
+806 
-821 TEKINNTEEVA
+821 
-832 VTEGEQST
+832 
-840 LYDLEF
+840 
-846 VSELEKLEAYAEEK
+846 
-860 GFYLWTR
+860 
-867 NENWMSNREDDEG
+867 
-880 EQFLFDEG
+880 
-888 VYAASAYEYESVE
+888 
-901 ELDEWLLNEEV
+901 
-912 LISDG
+912 
-917 LGHTTTFTELKKELL
+917 
-932 ELEATKEKGEIP
+932 
-944 LGQDKVKDFSSSAF
+944 
-958 DNKEEINK
+958 
-966 LELERQELVKNSNW
+966 
-980 AEVALVDQKLKFL
+980 
-993 QLEQEVID
+993 
-1001 TGNPQLIHDQITK
+1001 
-1014 IEKEIERREKDA
+1014 
-1026 YYSDSWEQSTKIRD
+1026 
-1040 DITKLEGDLILL
+1040 
-1052 QNLSQNYPIEIA
+1052 
-1064 KPELEKNAD
+1064 
-1073 QQTKTLG
+1073 
-1080 EQVEGPSETNTLG
+1080 PSETNTLG

-1135 KSVENTEDNQSMKKV
+1135 KSVENTEDNPSMKKV

-1173 SDVKKHLKDN
+1173 SDVKNHLKDN

-1280 DNKATAENYANQ
+1280 DNKASAENYANQ

-1298 SQRVHK
+1298 SQRVYK

>member
-1 MAYKRPQKSRV
+1 MEYKRPKKSRV

-142 RKLSPETVQFFEE
+142 RELSPETVQFFEE

-194 VQGIEYHPDIHTDHK
+194 VQGIEYHPDIHMDHK

-243 DLLSYYELHKET
+243 DLLSYYELSKET

-283 ELSTSEKE
+283 DFTLSEKE

-319 DAGKGFIEQFKTQYP
+319 EAGRGFIDQFKAQYS
-334 NSEKYTSVDLPLL
+334 NAEAYTATDLPPLKL
-347 EEGKNKADWNDYLI
+347 GANKADWNDELKTI
-361 REKKENYTMETT
+361 KKEAQQEASFFSPSKGEMHVEQNRTT
-373 NDQEQKNVETEETS
+373 NLNFSDFEDEGYSLTES
-387 SNSRL
+387 L
-392 EIAKRKLERLETELS
+392 ENAIYILPDGQLWSGYYPEAPEVRAI
-407 EHTEKVFAHQ
+407 EH
-417 RLTNGQPMNDK
+417 
-428 RSGASFLNKHEQ
+428 
-440 LIDKGIRLNREIEE
+440 REIEIF
-454 QRERVER
+454 VENSKIGR
-461 LSYREENA
+461 DTDNFWPLILDEVVMVVPEKQTLLYLETANYTEAQQQKINDY
-469 KLGLNASG
+469 KNLG
-477 GLIKSVAN
+477 
-485 LERWEE
+485 WE
-491 RLERQE
+491 
-497 FIRAYNKEHRL
+497 I
-508 PVNTPY
+508 TY
-514 ENEKGNLEYY
+514 ENGI
-524 QSTKLKEAK
+524 S
-533 ETVEMLRELKNK
+533 
-545 AENDLSKLS
+545 LSPEDQQKQV
-554 DKSKE
+554 SKE
-559 LIDNGDVTQWKK
+559 
-571 RPIYYFVKGL
+571 
-581 NKVAFELD
+581 
-589 DKGDFK
+589 
-595 VSDRYPAKDDKDKEL
+595 
-610 VSKLL
+610 
-615 DKGAETSVNI
+615 
-625 TEENSINSDK
+625 
-635 VRVIGNES
+635 
-643 TKRRTFEFLNKSHD
+643 
-657 DETITLEMLK
+657 
-667 SMIRDEVSL
+667 
-676 EIEPDLG
+676 EP
-683 YYKVST
+683 
-689 TIGRID
+689 
-695 ISDGFEAN
+695 
-703 QSLYQEIVDRNDLNF
+703 SLY
-718 DIQAFYSE
+718 
-726 ISPKKVIDN
+726 
-735 RLTIEQTLQATR
+735 
-747 DRMELSEEFKVKP
+747 
-760 IGNNG
+760 
-765 YGILKESFG
+765 
-774 GVLNESVVD
+774 
-783 WYPQNEVYR
+783 
-792 FNDRAESLTENPIF
+792 NP
-806 KHEFTAAVSEILKDH
+806 
-821 TEKINNTEEVA
+821 
-832 VTEGEQST
+832 
-840 LYDLEF
+840 EF

-867 NENWMSNREDDEG
+867 NENWMSDREDDEG

-932 ELEATKEKGEIP
+932 ELEATKEKGEVP
-944 LGQDKVKDFSSSAF
+944 
-958 DNKEEINK
+958 
-966 LELERQELVKNSNW
+966 
-980 AEVALVDQKLKFL
+980 
-993 QLEQEVID
+993 
-1001 TGNPQLIHDQITK
+1001 
-1014 IEKEIERREKDA
+1014 
-1026 YYSDSWEQSTKIRD
+1026 
-1040 DITKLEGDLILL
+1040 
-1052 QNLSQNYPIEIA
+1052 
-1064 KPELEKNAD
+1064 
-1073 QQTKTLG
+1073 G
-1080 EQVEGPSETNTLG
+1080 EQVEEPSETNTLG

-1173 SDVKKHLKDN
+1173 SDVKNHLKDN

-1298 SQRVHK
+1298 SQRVYK

>member
-1 MAYKRPQKSRV
+1 MEYKRPKKSRV

-142 RKLSPETVQFFEE
+142 RELSPETVQFFEE

-194 VQGIEYHPDIHTDHK
+194 VQGIEYHPGIHTDHK
-209 SGHLKRVIKNSGAY
+209 SGYLKRVIKNSGAY

-243 DLLSYYELHKET
+243 DLLSYYELNKET

-283 ELSTSEKE
+283 DFTLSEKE
-291 KFLEKFDKLS
+291 KFLAKFDKLS

-319 DAGKGFIEQFKTQYP
+319 EAGRGFIDQFKAQYS
-334 NSEKYTSVDLPLL
+334 NAEAYTAIDLPPLKL
-347 EEGKNKADWNDYLI
+347 GANKADWNDELKTI
-361 REKKENYTMETT
+361 KKEAQQEASFFSPSKGEMHVEQNRTT
-373 NDQEQKNVETEETS
+373 NLNFSDFEDEGYSLTES
-387 SNSRL
+387 L
-392 EIAKRKLERLETELS
+392 ENAIYILPDGQLWSGYYPEAPEVLAI
-407 EHTEKVFAHQ
+407 EH
-417 RLTNGQPMNDK
+417 
-428 RSGASFLNKHEQ
+428 
-440 LIDKGIRLNREIEE
+440 REIEIF
-454 QRERVER
+454 VENSKIGR
-461 LSYREENA
+461 DTDNFWPLILDEVVMVVPEKQTLLYLETANYTEAQQQKINDY
-469 KLGLNASG
+469 KNLG
-477 GLIKSVAN
+477 
-485 LERWEE
+485 WE
-491 RLERQE
+491 
-497 FIRAYNKEHRL
+497 I
-508 PVNTPY
+508 TY
-514 ENEKGNLEYY
+514 ENGI
-524 QSTKLKEAK
+524 S
-533 ETVEMLRELKNK
+533 
-545 AENDLSKLS
+545 LSPE
-554 DKSKE
+554 DQQEQVSKE
-559 LIDNGDVTQWKK
+559 
-571 RPIYYFVKGL
+571 
-581 NKVAFELD
+581 
-589 DKGDFK
+589 
-595 VSDRYPAKDDKDKEL
+595 
-610 VSKLL
+610 
-615 DKGAETSVNI
+615 
-625 TEENSINSDK
+625 
-635 VRVIGNES
+635 
-643 TKRRTFEFLNKSHD
+643 
-657 DETITLEMLK
+657 
-667 SMIRDEVSL
+667 
-676 EIEPDLG
+676 EP
-683 YYKVST
+683 
-689 TIGRID
+689 
-695 ISDGFEAN
+695 
-703 QSLYQEIVDRNDLNF
+703 SLY
-718 DIQAFYSE
+718 
-726 ISPKKVIDN
+726 
-735 RLTIEQTLQATR
+735 
-747 DRMELSEEFKVKP
+747 
-760 IGNNG
+760 
-765 YGILKESFG
+765 
-774 GVLNESVVD
+774 
-783 WYPQNEVYR
+783 
-792 FNDRAESLTENPIF
+792 NP
-806 KHEFTAAVSEILKDH
+806 
-821 TEKINNTEEVA
+821 
-832 VTEGEQST
+832 
-840 LYDLEF
+840 EF

-867 NENWMSNREDDEG
+867 NENWMSDREDDEG

-932 ELEATKEKGEIP
+932 ELEATKEKGEVP
-944 LGQDKVKDFSSSAF
+944 
-958 DNKEEINK
+958 
-966 LELERQELVKNSNW
+966 
-980 AEVALVDQKLKFL
+980 
-993 QLEQEVID
+993 
-1001 TGNPQLIHDQITK
+1001 
-1014 IEKEIERREKDA
+1014 
-1026 YYSDSWEQSTKIRD
+1026 
-1040 DITKLEGDLILL
+1040 
-1052 QNLSQNYPIEIA
+1052 
-1064 KPELEKNAD
+1064 
-1073 QQTKTLG
+1073 G
-1080 EQVEGPSETNTLG
+1080 EQVEEPSETNTLG

-1173 SDVKKHLKDN
+1173 SDVKNHLKDN

-1292 KQEVEV
+1292 KQKVEV
-1298 SQRVHK
+1298 S